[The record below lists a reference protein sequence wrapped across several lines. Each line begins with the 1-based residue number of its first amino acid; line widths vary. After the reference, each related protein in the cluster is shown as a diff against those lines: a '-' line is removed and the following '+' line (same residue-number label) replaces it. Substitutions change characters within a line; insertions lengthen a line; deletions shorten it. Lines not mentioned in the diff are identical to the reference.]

1 MNVMPIEPYIYMGG
15 KFKHHEEPEN
25 KEGKNFNTE
34 NINPSFKQVLKDT
47 ARKLTFKGHWP
58 NYYRNNNSNT
68 SRNDLIYDPNGMLF
82 PLTVIPPKE
91 PTVGGRLNYLA

>member
-1 MNVMPIEPYIYMGG
+1 MFLY
-15 KFKHHEEPEN
+15 
-25 KEGKNFNTE
+25 KN
-34 NINPSFKQVLKDT
+34 
-47 ARKLTFKGHWP
+47 
-58 NYYRNNNSNT
+58 NYYKNNT

>member
-15 KFKHHEEPEN
+15 K
-25 KEGKNFNTE
+25 
-34 NINPSFKQVLKDT
+34 VLKDT

-58 NYYRNNNSNT
+58 NYYRSNNSNT

-91 PTVGGRLNYLA
+91 PTIGGRLNYLA